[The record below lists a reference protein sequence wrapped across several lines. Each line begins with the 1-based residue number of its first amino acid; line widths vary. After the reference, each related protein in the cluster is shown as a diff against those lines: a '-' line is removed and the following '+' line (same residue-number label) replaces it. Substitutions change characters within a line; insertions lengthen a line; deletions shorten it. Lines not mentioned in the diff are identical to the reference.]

1 MIVLRNNKTLED
13 LLLSEAASLEM
24 QGKHNAASMKLQA
37 ALNADV
43 GQRVAC
49 KAIED
54 NFFKYDLY
62 PITKEFMFSWLLE
75 EDIDWSD
82 IPEFNPHYASMTERH
97 QRKKRRGSFRNKEE
111 FYEQEEFADFSA
123 RLSG

>member
-1 MIVLRNNKTLED
+1 LEE
-13 LLLSEAASLEM
+13 LLLSEAASLEV
-24 QGKHNAASMKLQA
+24 QGEHDAARMKLQA

-43 GQRVAC
+43 GQAGSVG
-49 KAIED
+49 AIKD

-62 PITKEFMFSWLLE
+62 PMTREFMFSWLLE

-82 IPEFNPHYASMTERH
+82 IPEFNPHYASITERH

-111 FYEQEEFADFSA
+111 FYEQEEFVDFSS

>member
-1 MIVLRNNKTLED
+1 MISLKNNKTLED

-24 QGKHNAASMKLQA
+24 QGRHDAARMKLQI
-37 ALNADV
+37 ALNADIAQAGSV
-43 GQRVAC
+43 D
-49 KAIED
+49 AIKG

-82 IPEFNPHYASMTERH
+82 IPEFNPHYASMTERN
-97 QRKKRRGSFRNKEE
+97 QRKKRRGNFRNKEE
-111 FYEQEEFADFSA
+111 FSEQEELGDGSS

>member
-1 MIVLRNNKTLED
+1 MIALKNNKTLEE
-13 LLLSEAASLEM
+13 LLLSEAASLEV
-24 QGKHNAASMKLQA
+24 QGEHDAARMKLQA

-43 GQRVAC
+43 GQAGSVG
-49 KAIED
+49 AIKD

-62 PITKEFMFSWLLE
+62 PMTREFMFSWLLE

-82 IPEFNPHYASMTERH
+82 IPEFNPHYASITERH

-111 FYEQEEFADFSA
+111 FYEQEEFVDFSS

>member
-1 MIVLRNNKTLED
+1 MIALKNNKTLEE
-13 LLLSEAASLEM
+13 LLLSEAASLEV
-24 QGKHNAASMKLQA
+24 QGEHDAARMKLQA

-43 GQRVAC
+43 GQAGSVG
-49 KAIED
+49 AIKD

-62 PITKEFMFSWLLE
+62 PMTREFMFSWLLE

-82 IPEFNPHYASMTERH
+82 IPEFNPHYASITERH

-111 FYEQEEFADFSA
+111 FNEQEEFIHYSS